1 MDNLLHLVCRKN
13 AYHSDSDGVF
23 IVEVGLDSIAAN
35 DGAEECVDDD
45 LRGCPEAAMASDVPL
60 PIIAIGA
67 VLWPCFVS
75 DDGWIVDL
83 CFASDDQLIL
93 DLDVRDGAERI
104 PTFVVRKMN
113 VPFFVVLPFLVVAPL
128 PGIQV
133 VSLPLLCT
141 LSLLLRLCSVLSVF
155 PHTIGAFLTCIIDL
169 VCLTDDATVPSSLT
183 NLTNSLTHSRGPFIH
198 KTLGRVAA
206 TAVVEGE
213 ASSPMDSSPS
223 SLRSVSSKKKGKFGK

>member
-1 MDNLLHLVCRKN
+1 
-13 AYHSDSDGVF
+13 
-23 IVEVGLDSIAAN
+23 
-35 DGAEECVDDD
+35 
-45 LRGCPEAAMASDVPL
+45 
-60 PIIAIGA
+60 
-67 VLWPCFVS
+67 
-75 DDGWIVDL
+75 
-83 CFASDDQLIL
+83 
-93 DLDVRDGAERI
+93 
-104 PTFVVRKMN
+104 MN